1 VNNTKKRFSAADI
14 SVVCLVRFVLRHIL
28 LVIAAALIGI
38 MLVSVW
44 TSAVHTPQYRA
55 TVTYAV
61 MPKYAG
67 YYPGSQLAAV
77 GEDTHAVLSELLG
90 TAIVRKSMAKQ
101 DPSLWG
107 MSYSLS
113 ARLISESNFIVITSQ
128 AESSEAAFRSLK
140 ALTEVIPTIGEYFSG
155 NAVLMQIR
163 NPSAS
168 SSPVNSVNTQ
178 RYSFFAALL
187 CAAGV
192 IYLLCRIAIARET
205 IQTRDGAHHLL
216 DAPIVGILRHEKRPF
231 RLRLPGKKKKAAKA
245 VQVFSPTT
253 GFAYVEQVN
262 AICARLETEAQQ
274 NHRKVLLITG
284 VGENEGKTTVSG
296 NIASALAMRGN
307 TVALIDAD
315 LRKPSLNFFFDRKY
329 QAELPLNRLLAGR
342 ITNDTLLK
350 CIRRHDKLGLYML
363 FPLKSDARATELIT
377 GDAMTELIEKLRHTM
392 DYVIIDSPPMGI
404 CPDALALADM
414 ADASVLVVRQDYTP
428 AIDLN
433 EATDELRDTKATF
446 LGCILND
453 MIDAIPGSYEY
464 KKKYGYDYHRYGYG
478 GYSHNHQNE
487 GEED

>member
-1 VNNTKKRFSAADI
+1 VNNTKKRFSSADI
-14 SVVCLVRFVLRHIL
+14 SVLCLIRFVLRHIL
-28 LVIAAALIGI
+28 LVIAAALIGV

-44 TSAVHTPQYRA
+44 ASAVHTHLYRA

-67 YYPGSQLAAV
+67 YYPGSQIATV

-90 TAIVRKSMAKQ
+90 TAIVRKSMTEQ
-101 DPSLWG
+101 DSALRG
-107 MSYSLS
+107 TSFSLS
-113 ARLISESNFIVITSQ
+113 AQLISESNFIVITSQ
-128 AESSEAAFRSLK
+128 AESPEVAFRSLK

-163 NPSAS
+163 NPSTAS
-168 SSPVNSVNTQ
+168 YPVNSVDTGH
-178 RYSFFAALL
+178 YAILAALL

-192 IYLLCRIAIARET
+192 VYLLCRIAIARET

-231 RLRLPGKKKKAAKA
+231 RLRLPGKKKKAARA

-274 NHRKVLLITG
+274 NHRKIFLITG
-284 VGENEGKTTVSG
+284 VGENEGKSTVSG

-329 QAELPLNRLLAGR
+329 QAELPLNRLLAGP
-342 ITNDTLLK
+342 ITNETLLK

-377 GDAMTELIEKLRHTM
+377 GDAMAELIEKLRNTM

-414 ADASVLVVRQDYTP
+414 ADASMLVVRQDYTP
-428 AIDLN
+428 VIDLN
-433 EATDELRDTKATF
+433 EATDELRETKATF
-446 LGCILND
+446 LGCVLND

-464 KKKYGYDYHRYGYG
+464 KKKYGYDYHHYGYG
-478 GYSHNHQNE
+478 HDHNHKNE
-487 GEED
+487 GEEE